1 MGLGNYNGNAG
12 YANDTHLASGIKS
25 SLPPD
30 GSVVQLFE
38 LNGSHLAFQV
48 CMQAGQTT
56 KSNY

>member
-38 LNGSHLAFQV
+38 LNGSKPPCLPSVHASR
-48 CMQAGQTT
+48 A
-56 KSNY
+56 NYQI